1 MTELRLPVADLTA
14 ALVVRTDRTDP
25 AAWQRL
31 LAELRRLP
39 STPLHL
45 VDDPAW
51 ADAEP
56 RTVLASAAEQED
68 LCVVFLAD
76 RRTMR
81 SPHLALLALDVAPDE
96 DRPEDLD
103 PAYYQDLI
111 DQLRADPPAREFRLA
126 PAAVG
131 TVHGN
136 LLVANTDFDELARW
150 AAESPDGVLHP
161 SS

>member
-1 MTELRLPVADLTA
+1 MTDLRLPVADMTA
-14 ALVVRTDRTDP
+14 ALVVRTDRTDL
-25 AAWQRL
+25 AAWRRL

-39 STPLHL
+39 NTPLHL

-56 RTVLASAAEQED
+56 RTVLASAAEQEY
-68 LCVVFLAD
+68 LSVVFLAD

-81 SPHLALLALDVAPDE
+81 SPHLALLALDVAAEEE

-103 PAYYQDLI
+103 PVYYQDLI

-126 PAAVG
+126 PAAVDS
-131 TVHGN
+131 VHGN
-136 LLVANTDFDELARW
+136 LLIANMDFDEFARW
-150 AAESPDGVLHP
+150 AAGSPDGVLRP
-161 SS
+161 